1 MKFGTPLRVGWLVF
15 TILAGTVLG
24 LGGAGFRTESGRTVF
39 TRFAVDVLSDVVH
52 GTAAVDSITGSVI
65 TGLEIWNLRV
75 WGEDGS
81 PFVQLPLTHVR
92 YRLLDFLSRRVV
104 LGQAILYEPFIN
116 LVQLPN
122 GRFNH
127 EEVLGLGGSDGGD
140 DGDGG
145 GSSPLIAFR
154 DAEVN
159 GGYLLIRTPTDPP
172 RPDETFETDRGPHG
186 LMRVRRFENIN
197 ANMSYVRIASPF
209 PGEEGIRFDIVELR
223 ARMTDPALD
232 MRRVAGR
239 IEIDGR
245 VLQMDLD
252 EFELPGSAGSVL
264 GRLHWPQGRL
274 LLDLVAD
281 ASRLSVND
289 ARPFVGRLPWNMV
302 GRGRLTLR
310 SFPRD
315 SMLIATEQMV
325 LNAPGGGGIMRG
337 RFAGVAGSQGLSD
350 VRDTEL
356 FFDSLDVDYIR
367 PLLDTI
373 PFAGRL
379 SGRLAADGPMQ
390 LLETEIDWQFDDALA
405 DGAPQT
411 RLHGSGSIALGVPG
425 DLVFYNFRLDSGD
438 VALSTVE
445 RIVPAVALR
454 GRMDGDGRLN
464 GAWRNVEFAGRL
476 RHRDGEGAATQTSG
490 VIQLDTRGDTVG
502 VWADL
507 VFDSL
512 HLAGIQPSYPQLPRT
527 GVFRGTT
534 SLAGYLDSLALRAD
548 LSGPG
553 GSVVG
558 AATVVLLPETR
569 GMSDIDADF
578 TRMDLRRFDSSLVTT
593 ELYGALAGGFR
604 LDTGATAE
612 ADFRVTL
619 DTSYVAGSPIDSVRG
634 GIHIRGGLAQVDSF
648 FVWGPRLALQADGD
662 FGLAPERRGQLMLDA
677 QIDSLG
683 TAEAFL
689 RSVAAFY
696 DQEEL
701 FTNVVGTSSA
711 SITLSGAVGDYDGT
725 LAFSTPEL
733 VTTSLVLEGMTVDAY
748 WQSADTGAVRVTS
761 SLDSLLWNTQAYS
774 DLAFS
779 VTGRKHVSEWFAR
792 GRVGLDASVVGWGQA
807 FRDAHVTTLPIDS
820 VRLLLPSGVW
830 GLDPGAL
837 VSWSDSGVVFRNV
850 DLASMDGGRRLSL
863 AGLLPARAE
872 GSLEAS
878 VVLLPV
884 GDLWALVQ
892 QDPSEV
898 GGELGGTFV
907 LEGTAAMPIIDGV
920 VNLRQGQFG
929 QFRVPQLLGT
939 VDYRQRRL
947 NGDFLL
953 QRGGDSLLTLVM
965 DLPIDL
971 ALETVAQRQLPGPIS
986 IRVEADGVDLGFM
999 NLVGPYVR
1007 DAAGTL
1013 NANFGIAGTWDTPQ
1027 LTGFLEVADG
1037 SARFPALGVRHR
1049 DLNGRVEL
1057 SGDTIRI
1064 ERLALASGDGRAAA
1078 TGYLRLEGLTRP
1090 RLNFQIAADR
1100 FAAIDVPGFLTMT
1113 ASGDLALTGPVFGA
1127 RLTGVGTVPSG
1138 VLYFADLLEKNVI
1151 NLEDSLYASL
1161 IDPNALAE
1169 RGLREPFENRFLD
1182 SLTIQNLQLTAG
1194 NDMWL
1199 RSSEANVQLRG
1210 ELTVNKTGRQYRYD
1224 GTMTTPRGTYRL
1236 PFVGSGREFEVTGGE
1251 VQYFGTPDL
1260 NAAVDINARRSV
1272 RTVQDNVLNV
1282 FVHVG
1287 GTLYEPELTLTSD
1300 HQPPLPEQEI
1310 LSYLL
1315 FGQPSF
1321 GLGSG
1326 ESDQLSLVAPIL
1338 SAGAGALSSQLEQL
1352 LIGDLGVP
1360 VDYLQIRAGDITQ
1373 GGGLLRLTELQ
1384 LSVGWQIGEQFF
1396 VTVSPRI
1403 CEDVN
1408 FSRGVNNIELLY
1420 PAFEYRFASSWRLSL
1435 SADPARP
1442 CDAFS
1447 ARALDFRTQWGADLL
1462 WERRY

>member
-1 MKFGTPLRVGWLVF
+1 MKFGTPIRLGWLVF

-24 LGGAGFRTESGRTVF
+24 IGGAGFRTDPGRTVF

-52 GTAAVDSITGSVI
+52 GTAAVDSITGSVV

-75 WGEDGS
+75 WGEDGT
-81 PFVQLPLTHVR
+81 PFVQLPQTTVR

-104 LGQAILYEPFIN
+104 LGQIILYEPFIN
-116 LVQLPN
+116 LVQHPN

-127 EEVLGLGGSDGGD
+127 EEVLGLGGSGDGE
-140 DGDGG
+140 GG

-159 GGYLLIRTPTDPP
+159 GGHLLIRTPSDPP
-172 RPDETFETDRGPHG
+172 DVGESFETDRGPDG
-186 LMRVRRFENIN
+186 LMRVRRFEHIN
-197 ANMSYVRIASPF
+197 ANLSYVRIASPF
-209 PGEEGIRFDIVELR
+209 PDEEGLRFDIDDLR
-223 ARMTDPALD
+223 ARMSDPALD

-245 VLQMDLD
+245 VLHMDLD
-252 EFELPGSAGSVL
+252 EFELPGSAGSVV
-264 GRLHWPQGRL
+264 GRLHWPEGRL

-281 ASRLSVND
+281 ASRLSIND

-302 GRGRLTLR
+302 GRGRLTLQ
-310 SFPRD
+310 SFPQD
-315 SMLIATEQMV
+315 SILIATEQMV
-325 LNAPGGGGIMRG
+325 LNAPGGGGTMRG

-356 FFDSLDVDYIR
+356 VFDSLDIDYVR

-373 PFAGRL
+373 PFDGRL

-390 LLETEIDWQFDDALA
+390 LLETEIDWQFYDALV
-405 DGAPQT
+405 DGTPET
-411 RLHGSGSIALGVPG
+411 RLHGSGSVALGVPG
-425 DLVFYNFRLDSGD
+425 EFVFYNFRLDSGD

-464 GAWRNVEFAGRL
+464 GAWRNVEFAGTL
-476 RHRDGEGAATQTSG
+476 RHRDGDLPVTGASG
-490 VIQLDTRGDTVG
+490 VIRLDTRGDTVG

-507 VFDSL
+507 VLDSL
-512 HLAGIQPSYPQLPRT
+512 SLAGIQPSYSQLPRT
-527 GVFRGTT
+527 GVFRGTAN
-534 SLAGYLDSLALRAD
+534 LAGYLDSLSLRVD

-553 GSVVG
+553 GSVAG
-558 AATVVLLPETR
+558 QATAILLPETR
-569 GMSDIDADF
+569 AMHAIDAGF
-578 TRMDLRRFDSSLVTT
+578 TRLNLRRFDSTLVTT
-593 ELYGALAGGFR
+593 ELYGALQGGFR
-604 LDTGATAE
+604 VDTGATPA
-612 ADFRVTL
+612 ADFQLTL

-634 GIHIRGGLAQVDSF
+634 GIRISEQLAEVDSLSL
-648 FVWGPRLALQADGD
+648 WGPRLALQADGD
-662 FGLAPERRGQLMLDA
+662 FGLAAPQRGQLMLDA

-689 RSVAAFY
+689 RSMAAFY

-701 FTNVVGTSSA
+701 FTDVVGTSSA
-711 SITLSGAVGDYDGT
+711 EVTLAGTVGDYDAT
-725 LAFSTPEL
+725 LLFRTPEL
-733 VTTSLVLEGMTVDAY
+733 VTTSLVLEGLTVDAY
-748 WQSADTGAVRVTS
+748 WQSADTGGVRITS
-761 SLDSLLWNTQAYS
+761 SLDSLLWNTQSYS
-774 DLAFS
+774 DLAFN

-792 GRVGLDASVVGWGQA
+792 GRIGVDGSAVGWGHA
-807 FRDAHVTTLPIDS
+807 FRDEQVTTLPIDS

-830 GLDPGAL
+830 GLNPGAL

-850 DLASMDGGRRLSL
+850 DLTSIDGGRRISL

-872 GSLEAS
+872 GSLETS

-884 GDLWALVQ
+884 GDLWALLQ
-892 QDPSEV
+892 QDPTEV
-898 GGELGGTFV
+898 GGELGGTFL
-907 LEGTAAMPIIDGV
+907 LEGTGAMPLIEGV
-920 VNLRQGQFG
+920 VNLRQGRFG
-929 QFRVPQLLGT
+929 QFRIPQLLGAI
-939 VDYRQRRL
+939 DYRRRRL
-947 NGDFLL
+947 VGDFLL
-953 QRGGDSLLTLVM
+953 QRGGDSILTLVM

-971 ALETVAQRQLPGPIS
+971 ALETVSQRQLPGPLS
-986 IRVEADGVDLGFM
+986 IRAEADGVDLSFM
-999 NLVGPYVR
+999 NLIGPYVR

-1013 NANFGIAGTWDTPQ
+1013 NANFGIAGTWDSPQ
-1027 LTGFLEVADG
+1027 LTGFVEVEDG
-1037 SARFPALGVRHR
+1037 SARFPALGTRHR
-1049 DLNGRVEL
+1049 DLNGRVVL

-1064 ERLALASGDGRAAA
+1064 ERLAVASGEGRAAA
-1078 TGYLRLEGLTRP
+1078 TGYLRMEGLTRP

-1127 RLTGVGTVPSG
+1127 QLTGEGTVPSG

-1161 IDPNALAE
+1161 IDPNALAD

-1182 SLTIQNLQLTAG
+1182 SLTIRNLQVTAG

-1199 RSSEANVQLRG
+1199 RSSEANIQLRG

-1224 GTMTTPRGTYRL
+1224 GTMSTPRGTYRL

-1287 GTLYEPELTLTSD
+1287 GTLYEPELALTSD

-1321 GLGSG
+1321 GLASG
-1326 ESDQLSLVAPIL
+1326 ESSQLGLAAASLGTA
-1338 SAGAGALSSQLEQL
+1338 AFGELSSQLEQL

-1373 GGGLLRLTELQ
+1373 GGGIARLTELQ
-1384 LSVGWQIGEQFF
+1384 LSVGWQIGEQIF

-1403 CEDVN
+1403 CEEVN
-1408 FSRGVNNIELLY
+1408 LNRGVGNIELLY
-1420 PAFEYRFASSWRLSL
+1420 PAFEYRFAPSWRLSL

-1462 WERRY
+1462 WDKRY